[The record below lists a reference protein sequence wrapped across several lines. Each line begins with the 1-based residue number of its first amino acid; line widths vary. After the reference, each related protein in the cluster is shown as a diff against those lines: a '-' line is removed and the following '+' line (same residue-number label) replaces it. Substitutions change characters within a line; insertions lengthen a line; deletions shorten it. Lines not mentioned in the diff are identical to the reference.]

1 MNDIKTKSII
11 QSNIFFPIIPPQAK
25 RGIWAN
31 AKLGTKKLKKWS
43 RQAFGE
49 DVGELKM

>member
-1 MNDIKTKSII
+1 MNDIKSKSII

-31 AKLGTKKLKKWS
+31 AKLGMKKLKKVVEKCFW
-43 RQAFGE
+43 
-49 DVGELKM
+49 